1 MGTPGDDLLESII
14 SKSIAQ
20 QEAARNKPDSE
31 ESETAPGTPPDGEAP
46 PPPTEDGNKAH
57 APNKRTAVYRYL
69 LVLFGAAFI
78 LLLLAYFIQQR
89 SSENTISDLR
99 DTMNLS
105 RAELMEEIDG
115 LREENQQQ
123 KDTLQELEDARDA
136 LEEERDALEQEN
148 QTYSRMVESDGYDR
162 EKGQMLAWLER
173 FVRERDYLM
182 AAVGI
187 ESFNNWF
194 DWNWKTPPTS
204 GQPPVPGQQARFR
217 ELRQEVLDRS
227 DYLLAERNPRAT
239 EENPMLWITLAEDQ
253 FGPGEREAA
262 RKLWTILYYPTDKLG
277 PTAYSVQQ
285 YYQDAALM
293 DALENG
299 AFRPSTLE
307 LLGQLKADLILRGWL
322 AEDEDGGLDVVAH
335 YGEDEPDGAVYGGAG
350 WQIVSANLATGAE
363 PLG

>member
-1 MGTPGDDLLESII
+1 
-14 SKSIAQ
+14 
-20 QEAARNKPDSE
+20 
-31 ESETAPGTPPDGEAP
+31 
-46 PPPTEDGNKAH
+46 
-57 APNKRTAVYRYL
+57 
-69 LVLFGAAFI
+69 
-78 LLLLAYFIQQR
+78 
-89 SSENTISDLR
+89 
-99 DTMNLS
+99 
-105 RAELMEEIDG
+105 
-115 LREENQQQ
+115 
-123 KDTLQELEDARDA
+123 
-136 LEEERDALEQEN
+136 
-148 QTYSRMVESDGYDR
+148 MVESDGYDR

-187 ESFNNWF
+187 ESFNDWF

-293 DALENG
+293 DALENEIG
-299 AFRPSTLE
+299 R
-307 LLGQLKADLILRGWL
+307 
-322 AEDEDGGLDVVAH
+322 AH
-335 YGEDEPDGAVYGGAG
+335 V
-350 WQIVSANLATGAE
+350 
-363 PLG
+363 